1 MEKYEHLPMKKNG
14 KEIIFL
20 PSPSEY
26 LLGDR
31 MQRIL
36 TLILCYVNKSLQEED
51 GYGFNNLEISSRF
64 QAPPL
69 LKCKQAER

>member
-1 MEKYEHLPMKKNG
+1 MEKYKSLPFIQG

-51 GYGFNNLEISSRF
+51 RVSMALTT
-64 QAPPL
+64 
-69 LKCKQAER
+69 

>member
-1 MEKYEHLPMKKNG
+1 MEKYKSLPFIQE

-51 GYGFNNLEISSRF
+51 RVSMALTTERFPHGSRLHPF
-64 QAPPL
+64 
-69 LKCKQAER
+69 